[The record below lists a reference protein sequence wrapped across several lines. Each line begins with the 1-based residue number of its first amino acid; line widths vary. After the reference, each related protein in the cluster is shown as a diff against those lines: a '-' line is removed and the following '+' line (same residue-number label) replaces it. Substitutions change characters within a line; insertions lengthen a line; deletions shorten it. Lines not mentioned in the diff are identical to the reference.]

1 MAGTDHLLQC
11 SGVALRTQFLP
22 RSPWSLSERISTRGI
37 KNFSRAMDEAPETVQ
52 LSSGQSNGS
61 LYRGG
66 GVELSFKT
74 K

>member
-1 MAGTDHLLQC
+1 
-11 SGVALRTQFLP
+11 
-22 RSPWSLSERISTRGI
+22 
-37 KNFSRAMDEAPETVQ
+37 MDEARETAQ

>member
-1 MAGTDHLLQC
+1 
-11 SGVALRTQFLP
+11 
-22 RSPWSLSERISTRGI
+22 
-37 KNFSRAMDEAPETVQ
+37 MDEAQETVQ

-61 LYRGG
+61 LYRGC